1 MLDQKIRFEG
11 GSRCGYV
18 HLGFQ
23 VCEVSGS
30 TQGSTEVHNVKWFM
44 ATEATRSMRVTRRPR
59 DSGMAEGMGKR
70 ENVVVS
76 WLGFVSV

>member
-1 MLDQKIRFEG
+1 MRF
-11 GSRCGYV
+11 
-18 HLGFQ
+18 F
-23 VCEVSGS
+23 GS